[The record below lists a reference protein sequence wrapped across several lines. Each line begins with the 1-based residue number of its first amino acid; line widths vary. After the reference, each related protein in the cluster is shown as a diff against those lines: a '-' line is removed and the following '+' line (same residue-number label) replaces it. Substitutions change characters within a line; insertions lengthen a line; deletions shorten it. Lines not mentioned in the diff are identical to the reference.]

1 MSEADLGSI
10 GWARCC
16 ATCPYFSTHSD
27 VESHRRTCDSARAE
41 AASNAQEGELSKE
54 FEYTATHQMLIDS
67 CPPANRED
75 LKKRIREG
83 ENIANLF
90 SLVGAWLTPPAPA
103 AGKGP

>member
-1 MSEADLGSI
+1 MI
-10 GWARCC
+10 
-16 ATCPYFSTHSD
+16 
-27 VESHRRTCDSARAE
+27 
-41 AASNAQEGELSKE
+41 
-54 FEYTATHQMLIDS
+54 IDS

-90 SLVGAWLTPPAPA
+90 SLVGAWFTPPAPA